1 MAREVANKIKKFMDR
16 GTEYQ
21 KLREEVEK
29 LREEYRKVLDRVS
42 RLER

>member
-1 MAREVANKIKKFMDR
+1 MAREVVVKIKKFMDR
-16 GTEYQ
+16 SSEYQ

-29 LREEYRKVLDRVS
+29 LKEEYRKVLDRLS